1 MRLDPADLARAR
13 IRRPTT
19 QEDLDRATKFLDT
32 PHAREIV
39 EAHPEE
45 RGSIR
50 FLEVDDRILAA
61 ILFNPVPLMVRGTP
75 VPCARILETDAE
87 DGRAYFR
94 KTGDRELFDLMIE
107 ELLGYLWARRYPLCY
122 AHGELA
128 LFAPQGFAPCFY
140 HARVHL
146 DVHTALQLP
155 SAYRVRRLKSSD
167 VRRIPALRRGNQ
179 RWKPQVFGTGVPSFH
194 HFCVETPEREL
205 RGYFSLE
212 VDPESNWHPKVFVPE
227 VEATSRKAAFTILNH
242 CAQQAQK
249 IGLSEIHF
257 PLAPGHPFALVCLE
271 LGGRSSIRAA
281 SCNPMQDEEMVSA
294 VDRRG
299 LLEALRPGMEERLRR
314 SALDKTDRSVSLG
327 TDRGSWTLAASGGA
341 IEVKEETKTPEQT
354 IRIPDWSFVQ
364 LLFGYRSI
372 HEVAIK
378 MTRETREFVHVL
390 LPKTWPYSL
399 PDPDLWEPATP
410 PLPFSKAAQKAARDV
425 SLPWGLGRDGQV

>member
-19 QEDLDRATKFLDT
+19 QEDLDRATAFLET

-61 ILFNPVPLMVRGTP
+61 ILFNPVPLLVRGTP
-75 VPCARILETDAE
+75 VRCARILETNAE

-94 KTGDRELFDLMIE
+94 ETGDRELFDLMIE

-128 LFAPQGFAPCFY
+128 LYAPQGFAPCFY
-140 HARVHL
+140 HARVYL
-146 DVHTALQLP
+146 DVSTALQLP
-155 SAYRVRRLKSSD
+155 TAYRVRRLKSSD
-167 VRRIPALRRGNQ
+167 VRRLPALRQGNQ
-179 RWKPQVFGTGVPSFH
+179 RWKPQVFGTGVPPFH

-205 RGYFSLE
+205 KGYFSLE
-212 VDPESNWHPKVFVPE
+212 VDAESTWHPKVFVPE
-227 VEATSRKAAFTILNH
+227 VEATSRKAAFTILSH

-271 LGGRSSIRAA
+271 LGGRSSIRGA
-281 SCNPMQDEEMVSA
+281 SCDPLHDEEMVSA

-299 LLEALRPGMEERLRR
+299 LLEALQPGMQERLRR
-314 SALDKTDRSVSLG
+314 SPLHKAKRSISLK
-327 TDRGSWTLAASGGA
+327 TDRGSWTLAARDGA
-341 IEVKEETKTPEQT
+341 VEVGEMTPAAGKA
-354 IRIPDWSFVQ
+354 IRIPDWMFVQ
-364 LLFGYRSI
+364 LLFGYRST
-372 HEVAIK
+372 HEVAVK
-378 MTRETREFVHVL
+378 MTLEARELLHVL
-390 LPKTWPYSL
+390 LPKTWPYSM
-399 PDPDLWEPATP
+399 PDPDLWEPATS
-410 PLPFSKAAQKAARDV
+410 PLPFSKAAQEAARATE
-425 SLPWGLGRDGQV
+425 LPWTLGRDGKA